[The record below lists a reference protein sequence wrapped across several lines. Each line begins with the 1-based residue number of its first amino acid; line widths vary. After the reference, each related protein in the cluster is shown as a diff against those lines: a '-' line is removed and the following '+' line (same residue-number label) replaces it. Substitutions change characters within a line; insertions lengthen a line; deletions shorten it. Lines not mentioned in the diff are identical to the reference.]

1 MAKKAI
7 DNKKVIQYVGGGLLL
22 TWLGYKLFFKKDQ
35 SGGTSDVNVTVNPNN
50 LTFDP
55 FAYKIY
61 ADGIE
66 AAIWGTGSIAS
77 WTEDDE
83 AIGEILSKMQ
93 TLDDVKALI
102 AAYGRRYVGIFISN
116 GGNLAQM
123 ITEYLD
129 NDIKQDVNNIYAAR
143 GINFQW

>member
-1 MAKKAI
+1 MKKKSI
-7 DNKKVIQYVGGGLLL
+7 DKKTLQYAGAGLLL
-22 TWLGYKLFFKKDQ
+22 AYLGYKLFLKKDQ
-35 SGGTSDVNVTVNPNN
+35 SGGTSDVNVPVNTNN

-55 FAYKIY
+55 YAYKIY

-93 TLDDVKALI
+93 NLDDVKALI
-102 AAYGRRYVGIFISN
+102 AAYGRRYVGVFLSD
-116 GGNLAQM
+116 GGNLVQM

-129 NDIKQDVNNIYAAR
+129 NDVKEDVNNTYASR
-143 GINFQW
+143 GINFEW

>member
-1 MAKKAI
+1 MAKKNI
-7 DNKKVIQYVGGGLLL
+7 DTKTLKYIGGGLLL
-22 TWLGYKLFFKKDQ
+22 AYLGYKLFSKKDQ
-35 SGGTSDVNVTVNPNN
+35 SGGTSDVNISVNANN

-55 FAYKIY
+55 YAYKIY

-66 AAIWGTGSIAS
+66 AAIWGTGPIAA

-93 TLDDVKALI
+93 NLDDVKALI
-102 AAYGRRYVGIFISN
+102 AAYGRRYVGVFLSD

-129 NDIKQDVNNIYAAR
+129 NDVKENVNNIYASR

>member
-1 MAKKAI
+1 
-7 DNKKVIQYVGGGLLL
+7 
-22 TWLGYKLFFKKDQ
+22 
-35 SGGTSDVNVTVNPNN
+35 
-50 LTFDP
+50 
-55 FAYKIY
+55 
-61 ADGIE
+61 
-66 AAIWGTGSIAS
+66 
-77 WTEDDE
+77 
-83 AIGEILSKMQ
+83 MQ

-129 NDIKQDVNNIYAAR
+129 NDIKQEVNNIYAAR